1 MDGQPITL
9 LLQAAR
15 KGEDGATESLF
26 RAVYSELKSL
36 ARSNRRRW
44 RGNET
49 MNTTALI
56 HEAFV
61 RLAGSN
67 DAGFENR
74 THFYAT
80 ASKAMRQILVNY
92 AQKQR
97 AQKRGGDALV
107 VTFDETMLATETT
120 AEEVLE
126 IDQLLSALQAVNER
140 RADIIECRVFG
151 GMTVEEVAEAL
162 DISTATVKREWK
174 VGIASLYRLLREGD
188 DTEPGSSTT

>member
-1 MDGQPITL
+1 MDRQPITL

-15 KGEDGATESLF
+15 DGEAGATESLF
-26 RAVYSELKSL
+26 SAVYAELRTL
-36 ARSNRRRW
+36 ARSHRRRW

-56 HEAFV
+56 HEAYV
-61 RLAGSN
+61 RLAGSD

-97 AQKRGGDALV
+97 AQKRGGDALI
-107 VTFDETMLATETT
+107 VTLDETVLATETT

-126 IDQLLSALQAVNER
+126 LDELLSALHAVDAR
-140 RADIIECRVFG
+140 RAAIIECRVFG
-151 GMTVEEVAEAL
+151 GMTVEEVAEAHG
-162 DISTATVKREWK
+162 ISTATVKREWK
-174 VGIASLYRLLREGD
+174 VGIASLYSAMRQADGGD
-188 DTEPGSSTT
+188 CS